1 MVFSCGVKEPCGKL
15 LAAHLNGEHLVAE
28 GAFNILAATLKI
40 YIGYPPRV
48 HTVYALYTSIDISYA
63 HSTVY
68 KCRAR
73 GLHCTIYICLHCSKL
88 HC

>member
-48 HTVYALYTSIDISYA
+48 HICTVYQYRY
-63 HSTVY
+63 
-68 KCRAR
+68 
-73 GLHCTIYICLHCSKL
+73 
-88 HC
+88 